1 MLEFCLV
8 GLAPRQT
15 SNIMRRESF
24 HADDLARVLRRS
36 KVATMPELKKALGT
50 EVDATVFRKLKQLS
64 YRTSYSHRG
73 SYYTLDET
81 ARFDEKGL
89 WSFDSVW
96 FSSEGTLIDTAE
108 AFVENAEAGYFV
120 EELDGVLHVG
130 TKEPLLRLVQQQR
143 IARESLSG
151 LYLYCSIEPALRQ
164 RQLLAR
170 SVRQDEPTLAS
181 SVAVRDAVD
190 DELKASMVL
199 FLSTLN
205 EKQRRLYAG
214 LESLKLGYGGD
225 QRIADFVGLDAH
237 TVAKGRRELAQ
248 HDVDVERIRKAGG
261 GRKPAEKKRRK
272 SSPGSK
278 S

>member
-1 MLEFCLV
+1 MLEFCPY
-8 GLAPRQT
+8 GRTWRQT
-15 SNIMRRESF
+15 SNIMRCESF
-24 HADDLARVLRRS
+24 HADELARVLRRS
-36 KVATMPELKKALGT
+36 KVATMPELKTALGT
-50 EVDATVFRKLKQLS
+50 EVDVTVFRKLKQLS

-81 ARFDEKGL
+81 AQFDEKGL
-89 WSFDSVW
+89 WSFNSVW
-96 FSSEGTLIDTAE
+96 FSREGTLLATTE
-108 AFVENAEAGYFV
+108 AFVENSEAGYFV
-120 EELDGVLHVG
+120 KELDDMLHVG

-143 IARESLSG
+143 IGRESLSG
-151 LYLYCSIEPALRQ
+151 LYLYCSIEPALRR

-170 SVRQDEPTLAS
+170 HVQQNEPTLAS
-181 SVAVRDAVD
+181 SVAGPDTVD

-199 FLSTLN
+199 FLSMLN
-205 EKQRRLYAG
+205 EKQRRVYAG

-225 QRIADFVGLDAH
+225 QRIADFVGMDAH

-248 HDVDVERIRKAGG
+248 HDVDIERIRKAGG

-272 SSPGSK
+272 LSPGSK

>member
-1 MLEFCLV
+1 MKCE
-8 GLAPRQT
+8 T
-15 SNIMRRESF
+15 F
-24 HADDLARVLRRS
+24 HAEDLMRVLRRS
-36 KVATMPELKKALGT
+36 KVAAMPELKKALGT
-50 EVDATVFRKLKQLS
+50 DADGTVFRKLKQVA

-81 ARFDEKGL
+81 VQFDEQGL

-108 AFVENAEAGYFV
+108 AFVENSEAGYFV
-120 EELDGVLHVG
+120 EELDLVLHVG

-143 IARESLSG
+143 IARESVSG
-151 LYLYCSIEPALRQ
+151 LYLYGSIEPALRR

-170 SVRQDEPTLAS
+170 RERQNQSTLAS
-181 SVAVRDAVD
+181 SVAGPDAVD

-199 FLSTLN
+199 FLSVLN

-225 QRIADFVGLDAH
+225 QRIADFTGMDPH
-237 TVAKGRRELAQ
+237 TVAKGRRELSQ
-248 HDVDVERIRKAGG
+248 HDANIERIRKAGG

>member
-1 MLEFCLV
+1 MLEFCPYERV
-8 GLAPRQT
+8 WKQT
-15 SNIMRRESF
+15 SNIMRCESF
-24 HADDLARVLRRS
+24 HADDLARVLLRS
-36 KVATMPELKKALGT
+36 KVATMPELKTALGT
-50 EVDATVFRKLKQLS
+50 EVDVTVFRKLKQLS

-81 ARFDEKGL
+81 AQFDEKGL
-89 WSFDSVW
+89 WSFNSVW
-96 FSSEGTLIDTAE
+96 FSREGTLLATAE
-108 AFVENAEAGYFV
+108 AFVENSEAGYFV
-120 EELDGVLHVG
+120 EELDGMLHVG

-143 IARESLSG
+143 LARESVNG
-151 LYLYCSIEPALRQ
+151 LYLYCSIEPALGR

-170 SVRQDEPTLAS
+170 HVRQNQPTLAS
-181 SVAVRDAVD
+181 SVAGPDTVD
-190 DELKASMVL
+190 DELMASMVL

-225 QRIADFVGLDAH
+225 QRIADFVGIDAH
-237 TVAKGRRELAQ
+237 TVAKGRRELEQ
-248 HDVDVERIRKAGG
+248 HDVDIERIRKAGG

>member
-1 MLEFCLV
+1 
-8 GLAPRQT
+8 
-15 SNIMRRESF
+15 MR
-24 HADDLARVLRRS
+24 AC
-36 KVATMPELKKALGT
+36 KIATMPELKKALGT
-50 EVDATVFRKLKQLS
+50 SVDVTVFRKLKDLS

-81 ARFDEKGL
+81 PQFDEKGL
-89 WSFDSVW
+89 WCFDSVW
-96 FSSEGTLIDTAE
+96 FSSEGTLLATAE
-108 AFVENAEAGYFV
+108 TLVENSEAGYFV

-130 TKEPLLRLVQQQR
+130 TKEPLLRLVEQKR
-143 IARESLSG
+143 IARETVSG
-151 LYLYCSIEPALRQ
+151 LYLYCSVQAALRR
-164 RQLLAR
+164 RQLL
-170 SVRQDEPTLAS
+170 VRQVRENEPTPAG
-181 SVAVRDAVD
+181 SVAGSDTID

-214 LESLKLGYGGD
+214 LESIKLGYGGD
-225 QRIADFVGLDAH
+225 QRIADFVGIDAH
-237 TVAKGRRELAQ
+237 TVAKGRRELER

-261 GRKPAEKKRRK
+261 GRKKAEKKRRK